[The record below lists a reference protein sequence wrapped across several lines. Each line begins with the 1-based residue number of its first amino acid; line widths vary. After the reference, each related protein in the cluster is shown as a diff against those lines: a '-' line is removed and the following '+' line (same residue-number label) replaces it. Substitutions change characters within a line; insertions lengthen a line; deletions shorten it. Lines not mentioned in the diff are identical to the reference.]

1 MCLIILKDHLDYV
14 NRFYLFCNFLLTH
27 WTNCSLQC
35 VLPSFILFLLIYLWL
50 LLKIM
55 QRYNSCIII
64 YSVGVCA
71 KNKYAIETL
80 SAVCFGSVLL
90 LPRHHYFSTC
100 VVLAICKG
108 KKKRWNERGRNKLQE
123 WRSKPW
129 KVRESNQQLLSV
141 KYKCLKWNVRLK
153 SQGTERIKT
162 ITT

>member
-1 MCLIILKDHLDYV
+1 MCLIILKDYLDYV

-108 KKKRWNERGRNKLQE
+108 KKKKM
-123 WRSKPW
+123 KW
-129 KVRESNQQLLSV
+129 KRKKQVTGV
-141 KYKCLKWNVRLK
+141 K
-153 SQGTERIKT
+153 IKT
-162 ITT
+162 MESKGKQSAATFCQIQMFKMECEIKISRDWEN